1 MRDLSS
7 PSWVIP
13 RFLGKR
19 VIKDN
24 LAPCYLAFSLSRL
37 NSSSCNI
44 PPLFEFHPWWY
55 FIWMRKTVA
64 LVLTASL
71 SLVGI
76 GFAQA
81 ANPKA
86 GTKCPTANQKV
97 TYSGKTFTCIKS
109 GNKLIWN
116 KGVYDSKNSQ
126 QPSNSGGKGSTSTPS
141 SGGDELE
148 SLPIDPVAP
157 LKVDLKGAGQGKG
170 LTYVPFGFNTGP
182 RGQDAIGSGS
192 VNPQPVL
199 YAPIGTVVLAIKTGT
214 VIKISKLWSN
224 DYNIMIAAENDKKN
238 IWGLEHVIDVKVK
251 EGDKVKAGQPIAKVG
266 DFDERYTPGIG
277 LVEFGLLINS
287 SGPPSHICPFK
298 KIAPSAKSRI
308 TSELTAIIAADKKRG
323 YDSGP
328 MEVIGCTALVSVE
341 G

>member
-1 MRDLSS
+1 MKKNLSVAAVVSLLFVGFS
-7 PSWVIP
+7 PAANA
-13 RFLGKR
+13 
-19 VIKDN
+19 VIK
-24 LAPCYLAFSLSRL
+24 AGSPCKIK
-37 NSSSCNI
+37 N
-44 PPLFEFHPWWY
+44 E
-55 FIWMRKTVA
+55 VA
-64 LVLTASL
+64 YT
-71 SLVGI
+71 G
-76 GFAQA
+76 
-81 ANPKA
+81 NK
-86 GTKCPTANQKV
+86 K
-97 TYSGKTFTCIKS
+97 FTCIKS

-116 KGVYDSKNSQ
+116 KGVYDSKSSQ
-126 QPSNSGGKGSTSTPS
+126 QPSNSGGKGPTSTSS
-141 SGGDELE
+141 SGGDEIE
-148 SLPIDPVAP
+148 SLPLDPTTP
-157 LKVDLKGAGQGKG
+157 LNVNLKGAGQGKG

-182 RGQDAIGSGS
+182 RGQGAIGSGS

-214 VIKISKLWSN
+214 VIKISKLYSN
-224 DYNIMIAAENDKKN
+224 DYNIMIVAENDKKN
-238 IWGLEHVIDVKVK
+238 VWELEHVVDVKVK

>member
-1 MRDLSS
+1 MKKVLIALALISMFS
-7 PSWVIP
+7 PGI
-13 RFLGKR
+13 
-19 VIKDN
+19 
-24 LAPCYLAFSLSRL
+24 
-37 NSSSCNI
+37 SSSASAAIKSGSKC
-44 PPLFEFHPWWY
+44 
-55 FIWMRKTVA
+55 KTKNEVA
-64 LVLTASL
+64 
-71 SLVGI
+71 
-76 GFAQA
+76 
-81 ANPKA
+81 
-86 GTKCPTANQKV
+86 
-97 TYSGKTFTCIKS
+97 YSGNLKFTCIKS
-109 GNKLIWN
+109 NGKLLWN
-116 KGVYDSKNSQ
+116 KGVLVANNVSAA
-126 QPSNSGGKGSTSTPS
+126 
-141 SGGDELE
+141 GDEIE
-148 SLPIDPVAP
+148 SLPLDPTAP
-157 LKVDLKGAGQGKG
+157 LNVDLKGAGQGKG

-182 RGQDAIGSGS
+182 RGQGAVGSGS

-214 VIKISKLWSN
+214 VIKISKLYSN

-238 IWGLEHVIDVKVK
+238 VWELEHVIDVKVK

-287 SGPPSHICPFK
+287 SGPPSHVCPFK

-328 MEVIGCTALVSVE
+328 MEVIGCTALVPVE

>member
-1 MRDLSS
+1 MKKILMFLSLIS
-7 PSWVIP
+7 M
-13 RFLGKR
+13 
-19 VIKDN
+19 
-24 LAPCYLAFSLSRL
+24 FSLGV
-37 NSSSCNI
+37 SS
-44 PPLFEFHPWWY
+44 
-55 FIWMRKTVA
+55 
-64 LVLTASL
+64 
-71 SLVGI
+71 
-76 GFAQA
+76 
-81 ANPKA
+81 
-86 GTKCPTANQKV
+86 TANAAIKPGSKCKTKNEV
-97 TYSGKTFTCIKS
+97 TFSGNTKFTCIKS
-109 GNKLIWN
+109 GSKLIWN
-116 KGVYDSKNSQ
+116 KEISGPNNSKTQ
-126 QPSNSGGKGSTSTPS
+126 SNSNAT
-141 SGGDELE
+141 GDEIE
-148 SLPIDPVAP
+148 SLPIDPTTP
-157 LKVDLKGAGQGKG
+157 LNVNLKGAGQGKG

-182 RGQDAIGSGS
+182 RGQGAIGSGS

-224 DYNIMIAAENDKKN
+224 DYNIMIAADNDKKN

-251 EGDKVKAGQPIAKVG
+251 EGEKVKAGQPIAKVG
-266 DFDERYTPGIG
+266 DFDERHTPGIG

-287 SGPPSHICPFK
+287 SGPPTHVCPFK